1 MASMSAESHLE
12 SVRLDLDGP
21 IAVLTLTRPER
32 RNALTEDVAEELVR
46 ATERIDGAPE
56 ARAVVITGEGPAFA
70 AGADLRHVA
79 ASTPAENLAYNGLLV
94 RALDAI
100 ERVRVPTIAAI
111 NGPALGGGL
120 ELALVCTMRVAASTA
135 VLGLPEVRLGILP
148 GAGGTQRL
156 PRLIG
161 RGPALRML
169 LTGRAVDAA
178 EALRL
183 GLVDEVAEPAA
194 LLDAAR
200 TLAGEVAA
208 SAPLSVAAIKRAVA
222 AGAELPLEEALE
234 FTRHELAAL
243 LESADCRE
251 GIAAFLE
258 RRTPR
263 FEGR

>member
-1 MASMSAESHLE
+1 MASPPAESRLE
-12 SVRLDLDGP
+12 SLRLDLDGT
-21 IAVLTLTRPER
+21 IAVLTLSRPER
-32 RNALTEDVAEELVR
+32 RNALTEDVADELVR
-46 ATERIDGAPE
+46 ATERIDRAPE
-56 ARAVVITGEGPAFA
+56 VRAVVITGQGPAFA
-70 AGADLRHVA
+70 AGADLRQVA
-79 ASTPAENLAYNGLLV
+79 ASTPAENLAYNSRLV

-100 ERVRVPTIAAI
+100 ERLRVPTVAAI

-120 ELALVCTMRVAASTA
+120 ELALVCTLRVAASSA

-161 RGPALRML
+161 RGAALRML

-183 GLVDEVAEPAA
+183 GLVEEVSAPEA

-200 TLAGEVAA
+200 ALAGEVAG
-208 SAPLSVAAIKRAVA
+208 SAPLSVAAIKRAVG
-222 AGAELPLEEALE
+222 AGVELPLDEALE
-234 FTRHELAAL
+234 LTRRELAAL
-243 LESADCRE
+243 LESEDCRE